1 MDVFFPHGPAVG
13 AAQAVRSGELRGERQ
28 PTVAAKTSVETTQGE
43 PKDERQPLEQA
54 VSNIESFVQNIRRD
68 LDFALDDSSGRVV
81 VKVTDRVSGEVVRQ
95 IPSEE
100 ALRLA
105 ENLEEVR
112 SLLFQAEA

>member
-1 MDVFFPHGPAVG
+1 MDVSIPYGLASA
-13 AAQAVRSGELRGERQ
+13 AAQTARSGEMRGERQ
-28 PTVAAKTSVETTQGE
+28 PPVAEKASVEAKQGE
-43 PKDERQPLEQA
+43 VQADRQPLERA
-54 VSNIESFVQNIRRD
+54 VSSIEGFVQSIRRD

-105 ENLEEVR
+105 ESLEDVR